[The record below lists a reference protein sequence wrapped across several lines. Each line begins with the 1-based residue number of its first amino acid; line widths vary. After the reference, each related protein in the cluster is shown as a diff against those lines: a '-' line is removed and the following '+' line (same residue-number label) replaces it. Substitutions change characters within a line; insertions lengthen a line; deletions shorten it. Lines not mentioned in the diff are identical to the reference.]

1 MAAHTKSIG
10 TGKTRQTIAAS
21 LVVAIGLVSAQAP
34 APQRIVSIV
43 PSVTQIL
50 FAIGAGSQLVGIGSF
65 DQLPDGYDG
74 VAELARVGAL
84 LDPDMERIFTLRP
97 DLVVLYRSHVDQRQ
111 QLERVGIPVL
121 EYEHAGLADISQT
134 IRSLGVRTGR
144 TVQAETIAAR
154 MDAGLASIQ
163 ARVDDR
169 PRPRTLLVFS
179 REPMAL
185 RNIYASGGIGFL
197 HDMLDAAGGEN
208 VFEDIKS
215 ENVAQV
221 SSETILTAAPDVII
235 EIRYAEYMREDVLDD
250 ERNVWRR
257 LSTLPAVRS
266 GRIHFVTGNRFVVPG
281 PGVIE
286 ATEELARVL
295 HPEAFASGVNRP
307 DPATSPQ
314 TRPGSSVE

>member
-10 TGKTRQTIAAS
+10 TSTTCLTVAAI
-21 LVVAIGLVSAQAP
+21 LVVAIGLVSAQTP
-34 APQRIVSIV
+34 SPQRIISIV

-50 FAIGAGSQLVGIGSF
+50 FAIGAESQLVGIGSF
-65 DQLPDGYDG
+65 DRIPDGYDRT
-74 VAELARVGAL
+74 AELARVGGL

-97 DLVVLYRSHVDQRQ
+97 DLVVLYQSHVDQRQ
-111 QLERVGIPVL
+111 QLERAGIPVL
-121 EYEHAGLADISQT
+121 VYEHAGLADISET

-144 TVQAETIAAR
+144 TVQAETVAAR
-154 MDAGLASIQ
+154 MDMGLASIR

-169 PRPRTLLVFS
+169 PKPRTLLVFS

-208 VFEDIKS
+208 VFEDIRS

-221 SSETILTAAPDVII
+221 SSEAILAAAPDVII
-235 EIRYAEYMREDVLDD
+235 EIRYAEHLPEDVIDG
-250 ERNVWRR
+250 ERAVWRR

-266 GRIHFVTGNRFVVPG
+266 GRIYFVTGNRFVVPG
-281 PGVIE
+281 PGVLE
-286 ATEELARVL
+286 ATEALARVL
-295 HPEAFASGVNRP
+295 HPEVFA
-307 DPATSPQ
+307 TPQ
-314 TRPGSSVE
+314 TRPGPGVE